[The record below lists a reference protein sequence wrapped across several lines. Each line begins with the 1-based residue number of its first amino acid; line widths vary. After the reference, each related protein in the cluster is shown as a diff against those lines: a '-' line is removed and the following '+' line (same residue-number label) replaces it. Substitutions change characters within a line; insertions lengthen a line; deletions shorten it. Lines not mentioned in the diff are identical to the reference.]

1 MLSCSCRATRESSSL
16 ITLLLFVLFRFFR
29 RSFCLRL
36 VVFSTFWTFSL
47 YTPHLVSYDVHV
59 LRVLWAGVFLCPV
72 NSILLLSRVG
82 LSTRT
87 WLGCQDIDRKHRRF
101 YLLLLLKLSHCWVSC
116 LSTAFENRGRARV
129 SLTDDQRSV
138 TCYLKWRFLLLQIWL
153 VNAVF
158 CFHNE

>member
-1 MLSCSCRATRESSSL
+1 MLSCSCRASGKSPSL
-16 ITLLLFVLFRFFR
+16 VTLLLFFWFRFFR

-36 VVFSTFWTFSL
+36 VVFSNFWTFSL
-47 YTPHLVSYDVHV
+47 YTPHLVSHDVHL
-59 LRVLWAGVFLCPV
+59 LRVLWAGVFLCP
-72 NSILLLSRVG
+72 G

-87 WLGCQDIDRKHRRF
+87 WLGCQDIDRKHWRC
-101 YLLLLLKLSHCWVSC
+101 YLLLLLKLSHCWVPC

-158 CFHNE
+158 CFHNK